1 MKSMGKGQG
10 REDLGVREGSWGK
23 ITGSGRVPGASFM
36 SSKSEKPGR
45 GNSSTVPFGPYLG
58 KYLFF
63 FFLTAP

>member
-1 MKSMGKGQG
+1 MGQ
-10 REDLGVREGSWGK
+10 DLGVREGSWGK

-63 FFLTAP
+63 FF